1 MSPQSRNRSLDR
13 RTIMLALFYLAATA
27 ALVGA
32 IGAATT
38 SVSAIH
44 DRLAVDA
51 DPYWNDRL
59 LASLLL
65 GSVGLFF
72 VAITG
77 LLGAILATSRNT
89 ARALAGWLVVALTI
103 APHAA
108 SVINLL
114 ILTPE
119 DWAHTIPHLLAIVL
133 ATAGLVIGW
142 ATMRRSTIVGS

>member
-1 MSPQSRNRSLDR
+1 
-13 RTIMLALFYLAATA
+13 MLALFYLAAVA

-32 IGAATT
+32 IGAAAT
-38 SVSAIH
+38 SVSEIH
-44 DRLAVDA
+44 QRLAVDP
-51 DPYWNDRL
+51 DRYWNDRL

-77 LLGAILATSRNT
+77 LLGAALATSRNT
-89 ARALAGWLVVALTI
+89 ASARAGWLVVALTI

-119 DWAHTIPHLLAIVL
+119 DWAHTIPHLLAILL
-133 ATAGLVIGW
+133 ATAGLLIGW
-142 ATMRRSTIVGS
+142 ATVRRSTIVDS